1 MVALGI
7 PRWRGGAPFVLAVT
21 SLVLVLFIAFIAEP
35 VAERLK
41 PIGPMAKII
50 NAQRSAGDIVAIRGV
65 SGGNGLVFYTAPG
78 VRNIDPDVDR
88 SFVDTICA
96 ARASFIVTRLADLDA
111 LETLA
116 KRVSR
121 RVTPLSANGRTV
133 LIRVDGE
140 RCRDVAAQ
148 R

>member
-1 MVALGI
+1 
-7 PRWRGGAPFVLAVT
+7 VLAVT
-21 SLVLVLFIAFIAEP
+21 SLLLVLFIVFIGEP

-65 SGGNGLVFYTAPG
+65 SGGNGLIFYTAPG
-78 VRNIDPDVDR
+78 VRSIDPDVDR

-96 ARASFIVTRLADLDA
+96 AKASFIVTRLADVDA
-111 LETLA
+111 LAALA
-116 KRVSR
+116 KRVGR

-140 RCRDVAAQ
+140 RCRDVAAE